1 MGPSSS
7 WSFCRRV
14 LTLLGQHHPEAGY
27 TPDPGHFDGGELKL
41 RWKPV
46 GSDETPDVSNLP
58 PLDYALLLFNVA
70 KFYLGSIF
78 YIIDEQDWLRHLHE
92 LYENQAAKAASDRHW
107 FTQYLMI
114 LAYGKVFITNQSSS
128 EGPTGYPYAL
138 RALALMPDLA
148 GLAPDSISAVQALVL
163 GAVYLQSIDMRVGA
177 LQHVGVKSSSTGSC
191 TLANYHHID
200 LPRYADLH
208 HRRMASTHAGRSRW

>member
-27 TPDPGHFDGGELKL
+27 IPDPGHFDGGELKL

-46 GSDETPDVSNLP
+46 GSDETPDVTNLP

-78 YIIDEQDWLRHLHE
+78 YIIDEQEWLRHLHE
-92 LYENQAAKAASDRHW
+92 LYENHTAKATTSRHW
-107 FTQYLMI
+107 FAQYLLI

-138 RALALMPDLA
+138 RAMALMPELA
-148 GLAPDSISAVQALVL
+148 GLAPDSITAVQALVL

-177 LQHVGVKSSSTGSC
+177 LQHVSSQAPAIHMY
-191 TLANYHHID
+191 LA
-200 LPRYADLH
+200 
-208 HRRMASTHAGRSRW
+208 